1 MKNSLFTQMIYRI
14 VLCCVAGLAT
24 LLSFRFFYNVYT
36 NDSTWDFVK
45 GVSDLNLN
53 FLKYY
58 TNISNWLVFGV
69 SVAVLADNVKRVRA
83 GEKYGH
89 NRVVP
94 ALKFMTTVMI
104 AVTFLVYSTMLENP
118 FTIRYWRNLYNLS
131 CHVFSPVLFV
141 LDFMLFDEH
150 RTVKVY
156 YPVLG
161 LIFPL
166 IYFFYILLLGA
177 CIPDFKYPY
186 FFLDVDKYGYG
197 IVGLGVLAFTAGFL
211 IIGYLLW
218 LYDKLIKVNGKWKL
232 VFSRSFQR

>member
-1 MKNSLFTQMIYRI
+1 MFTQMIFRI

-24 LLSFRFFYNVYT
+24 LLSFRFFHNVYT
-36 NDSTWDFVK
+36 NDKAWDFVR
-45 GVSDLNLN
+45 GVSDLNLD

-58 TNISNWLVFGV
+58 TNISNWMVFGV
-69 SVAVLADNVKRVRA
+69 SVAVLTDNVKRVRA

-89 NRVVP
+89 NRVAP

-141 LDFMLFDEH
+141 LDYLLFDEH
-150 RTVKVY
+150 RTVKFY
-156 YPVLG
+156 YPLLG
-161 LIFPL
+161 LVFPL

-186 FFLDVDKYGYG
+186 FFLDVNKYGYAA
-197 IVGLGVLAFTAGFL
+197 VGLGVLAFVAGFL

-218 LYDKLIKVNGKWKL
+218 LYDKIVKVNGKWKL
-232 VFSRSFQR
+232 DFSPVRAAALPA

>member
-1 MKNSLFTQMIYRI
+1 MIYRI

-24 LLSFRFFYNVYT
+24 LLSFRFFHNVYT
-36 NDSTWDFVK
+36 NDKAWDFVR
-45 GVSDLNLN
+45 GVSDLNLD

-58 TNISNWLVFGV
+58 TNISNWMVFGV

-89 NRVVP
+89 NRVAP

-141 LDFMLFDEH
+141 L
-150 RTVKVY
+150 
-156 YPVLG
+156 
-161 LIFPL
+161 
-166 IYFFYILLLGA
+166 

-186 FFLDVDKYGYG
+186 FFLDVNKYGYAA
-197 IVGLGVLAFTAGFL
+197 VGLGVLAFVAGFL

-218 LYDKLIKVNGKWKL
+218 LYDKIVKVNGKWKL
-232 VFSRSFQR
+232 NFSPVRAALPA

>member
-1 MKNSLFTQMIYRI
+1 MFTQMIYRI

-24 LLSFRFFYNVYT
+24 LLSFRFFHNVYT
-36 NDSTWDFVK
+36 NDKAWDFVR
-45 GVSDLNLN
+45 GVSDLNWD

-58 TNISNWLVFGV
+58 TNISNWMVFGV
-69 SVAVLADNVKRVRA
+69 SVAVLTGNVKRVRA

-89 NRVVP
+89 NRVAP

-141 LDFMLFDEH
+141 LDYLLFDEH
-150 RTVKVY
+150 RTVKFY
-156 YPVLG
+156 YPLLG
-161 LIFPL
+161 LVFPL

-186 FFLDVDKYGYG
+186 FFLDVNKYGYAA
-197 IVGLGVLAFTAGFL
+197 VGLGVLAFVAGFL

-218 LYDKLIKVNGKWKL
+218 LYDKIVKVNGKWKL
-232 VFSRSFQR
+232 NFSPVRAALPA